1 MKLFQAL
8 IELELFQ
15 VKGHHSPSPRVMFF
29 KDHGPVY
36 GNVRSITLSFF
47 HVDKVTDVLTS
58 VENQKVTVTST
69 MTSDEL
75 LAELKKTGK
84 EVKFIGA
91 V

>member
-1 MKLFQAL
+1 MSHVFQRSGL
-8 IELELFQ
+8 
-15 VKGHHSPSPRVMFF
+15 
-29 KDHGPVY
+29 VY

-47 HVDKVTDVLTS
+47 YVDKVTDVVTS

>member
-1 MKLFQAL
+1 MSQTYEFQMAMTC
-8 IELELFQ
+8 EGCAGAA
-15 VKGHHSPSPRVMFF
+15 KRVLGKM
-29 KDHGPVY
+29 G
-36 GNVRSITLSFF
+36 
-47 HVDKVTDVLTS
+47 DKVTDVVTS

>member
-1 MKLFQAL
+1 MSFSKSHVFQRSGL
-8 IELELFQ
+8 
-15 VKGHHSPSPRVMFF
+15 
-29 KDHGPVY
+29 VY
-36 GNVRSITLSFF
+36 GNVRTITLSFF
-47 HVDKVTDVLTS
+47 HVDKVTDVVTS

>member
-1 MKLFQAL
+1 M
-8 IELELFQ
+8 
-15 VKGHHSPSPRVMFF
+15 
-29 KDHGPVY
+29 
-36 GNVRSITLSFF
+36 
-47 HVDKVTDVLTS
+47 TDVVTS

-84 EVKFIGA
+84 EVNFIGA

>member
-15 VKGHHSPSPRVMFF
+15 VKGHALLQESCFQRS
-29 KDHGPVY
+29 GPVY
-36 GNVRSITLSFF
+36 GNVRTITLSFF
-47 HVDKVTDVLTS
+47 HVDKVTDVVTS